1 MADPRSD
8 LRLSPADQVLVNC
21 AIMLVA
27 GIGNRDADR
36 KLALDCAAEA
46 MVRCNRDHA
55 LISRLT
61 TALAAMAEPTRNLR
75 AEMDLSNTLAD
86 IGKLR
91 LAGALDAMHAT
102 QGVPA

>member
-1 MADPRSD
+1 MSGSYLGFCLPPKPPPGSGAKTRTWFSG
-8 LRLSPADQVLVNC
+8 RC
-21 AIMLVA
+21 
-27 GIGNRDADR
+27 RT
-36 KLALDCAAEA
+36 EA